1 MKRKMKIH
9 KHLHPGKILK
19 NIFDM
24 SSINIAVAA
33 KMLGV
38 TRVSLSRLFNGRHI
52 GISPEMAARFSI
64 AFNTSIE
71 RWTALQSCYDT
82 WLIGKKLKT
91 IAKQVTPIYKLKKSG
106 ANLKFKAA

>member
-9 KHLHPGKILK
+9 KHLHPGEILK

-24 SSINIAVAA
+24 SGINITVAA

-38 TRVSLSRLFNGRHI
+38 TRVSLSRLFNGHI
-52 GISPEMAARFSI
+52 GISPEMAARLSI

-71 RWTALQSCYDT
+71 RWTALQSCYDA
-82 WLIGKKLKT
+82 WFIGKKLKT
-91 IAKQVTPIYKLKKSG
+91 IAKQVTPINKLKKSG
-106 ANLKFKAA
+106 ANLKFKAT